1 METDVAYVP
10 AISRNQ
16 KKQPILMGQEPPGDT
31 ERVQI
36 LI

>member
-1 METDVAYVP
+1 METDLAYVP

-16 KKQPILMGQEPPGDT
+16 KKQPILMWQEPPGDR
-31 ERVQI
+31 EGVQI